1 MSLVATEATRFN
13 AVVKYEQEA
22 SVGICRD
29 VVTIYE
35 ADAKTYPVGTVLGK
49 TFVSTSVTATAAA
62 GNTGNGSIGAVTVT
76 GKAQRGTYT
85 IRINKSASN
94 AGDFTVAD
102 PSGAVI
108 GFGTVAAAFS
118 NQIAFT
124 LADGAT
130 DFVVGDN
137 FSVEVVGDY
146 KYKMVESTATDG
158 SAKAC
163 AIYISAKDGS
173 FSTSTIAATTDTSVI
188 ALVRGAAIVG
198 KETLTYGASIDT
210 AAEKTK
216 MYSEL
221 ESVGIICR
229 TQIGSFPVVA

>member
-29 VVTIYE
+29 VVTVYE
-35 ADAKTYPVGTVLGK
+35 AGAKTYPIGTVLGR
-49 TFVSTSVTATAAA
+49 TFVSTSVTATA
-62 GNTGNGSIGAVTVT
+62 GTNTGDGAIGTVTAT

-85 IRINKSASN
+85 IRINKAASN

-102 PSGAVI
+102 PSGNVI
-108 GFGTVAAAFS
+108 GFGTVAVAFS

-124 LADGAT
+124 LADGAA
-130 DFVVGDN
+130 DFVVGD
-137 FSVEVVGDY
+137 SWTVEVVGDY
-146 KYKMVESTATDG
+146 KYKKVEATATDG
-158 SAKAC
+158 SNIAR
-163 AIYISAKDGS
+163 AIYISANDGS
-173 FSTSTIAATTDTSVI
+173 FGTSTIAATTDTSVI

-210 AAEKTK
+210 TAEKTK

-221 ESVGIICR
+221 EAIGIICR
-229 TQIGSFPVVA
+229 SQIGSFPVVA

>member
-1 MSLVATEATRFN
+1 MTVIATEATRFN

-29 VVTIYE
+29 VVTAYE
-35 ADAKTYPVGTVLGK
+35 GSSTSYPVGTVLGR
-49 TFVSTSVTATAAA
+49 TFVSTSVTATA
-62 GNTGNGSIGAVTVT
+62 GTNTGNGAIGTVTAT
-76 GKAQRGTYT
+76 GKAKRGTYT
-85 IRINKSASN
+85 IRIIEAATT
-94 AGDFTVAD
+94 AGDFTVSD

-108 GFGTVAAAFS
+108 GNGTVAVAYS
-118 NQIAFT
+118 NQLAFT

-130 DFVVGDN
+130 DFVVGD
-137 FSVEVVGDY
+137 SWTVEVVGDY
-146 KYKMVESTATDG
+146 KYKQVEATATDG
-158 SAKAC
+158 TAVAC

-173 FSTSTIAATTDTSVI
+173 FGTSTIAATTDTSII
-188 ALVRGAAIVG
+188 ALVRGAVIVG
-198 KETLTYGASIDT
+198 KETLTYGASINT
-210 AAEKTK
+210 TAEKTK

>member
-29 VVTIYE
+29 VVTVYE
-35 ADAKTYPVGTVLGK
+35 AGAKTYPIGTVLGR
-49 TFVSTSVTATAAA
+49 TFVSTSVTATA
-62 GNTGNGSIGAVTVT
+62 GTNTGNGAIGTVTAT

-85 IRINKSASN
+85 IRIIKAATN
-94 AGDFTVAD
+94 AGDFTVSD
-102 PSGAVI
+102 PSGAVT
-108 GFGTVAAAFS
+108 GYGTVAVAYS

-130 DFVVGDN
+130 DFAVGD
-137 FSVEVVGDY
+137 SWTVEVVGDY
-146 KYKMVESTATDG
+146 KYKQVEATATDG
-158 SAKAC
+158 SAVAR
-163 AIYISAKDGS
+163 AIYISANDGS

-210 AAEKTK
+210 TAEKTK
-216 MYSEL
+216 LYSEL
-221 ESVGIICR
+221 EAIGIICR
-229 TQIGSFPVVA
+229 SQIGSFPVVA

>member
-29 VVTIYE
+29 VVTVYE
-35 ADAKTYPVGTVLGK
+35 AGAKTYPIGTVLGR
-49 TFVSTSVTATAAA
+49 TFVSTSVTATA
-62 GNTGNGSIGAVTVT
+62 GTNTGDGAIGTVTAT

-85 IRINKSASN
+85 IRINKAASN

-102 PSGAVI
+102 PSGNVI
-108 GFGTVAAAFS
+108 GFGTVAVAFS

-124 LADGAT
+124 LADGAA
-130 DFVVGDN
+130 DFVVGD
-137 FSVEVVGDY
+137 SWTVEVVGDY

-210 AAEKTK
+210 TAEKTK

-221 ESVGIICR
+221 EAIGIICR
-229 TQIGSFPVVA
+229 SQIGSFPVVA

>member
-13 AVVKYEQEA
+13 GVVKYEQEA

-29 VVTIYE
+29 VVTVYE
-35 ADAKTYPVGTVLGK
+35 AGAKTYPVGTVLGR
-49 TFVSTSVTATAAA
+49 TFVYTSVTATA
-62 GNTGNGSIGAVTVT
+62 GTNTGNGAIGTVTAT

-85 IRINKSASN
+85 IRIIKAATN
-94 AGDFTVAD
+94 AGDFTVSD
-102 PSGAVI
+102 PTGAVT
-108 GFGTVAAAFS
+108 GYGTVAVAYS

-130 DFVVGDN
+130 DFVVGD
-137 FSVEVVGDY
+137 SWTVEVVGDY
-146 KYKMVESTATDG
+146 KYKQVEATATDG
-158 SAKAC
+158 SNIAR
-163 AIYISAKDGS
+163 AIYISANDGS

-210 AAEKTK
+210 TAEKTK

-221 ESVGIICR
+221 EAIGIICR
-229 TQIGSFPVVA
+229 SQIGSFPVVA

>member
-13 AVVKYEQEA
+13 GVVKYEQEA

-29 VVTIYE
+29 VVTVYE
-35 ADAKTYPVGTVLGK
+35 AGAKTYPVGTVLGR
-49 TFVSTSVTATAAA
+49 TFVATSVTATAAA
-62 GNTGNGSIGAVTVT
+62 GNTGTGSIGTVTAT

-85 IRINKSASN
+85 IRIIKAASD
-94 AGDFTVAD
+94 AGDFTVSD
-102 PSGAVI
+102 PAGAVI
-108 GFGTVAAAFS
+108 GYGTVAVAYS

-124 LADGAT
+124 LADAT
-130 DFVVGDN
+130 DFVVGDS
-137 FSVEVVGDY
+137 FTVEVVGDY
-146 KYKMVESTATDG
+146 KYKMVEATATDG
-158 SAKAC
+158 SNIAR
-163 AIYISAKDGS
+163 AIYISANDGS
-173 FSTSTIAATTDTSVI
+173 FGTSTIAATTNTSVI

-198 KETLTYGASIDT
+198 KETLTYGSSIDT

-216 MYSEL
+216 LYGEL

>member
-13 AVVKYEQEA
+13 AVVKYEQES

-29 VVTIYE
+29 VVTVYE
-35 ADAKTYPVGTVLGK
+35 AGAKTYPVGTVLGK
-49 TFVSTSVTATAAA
+49 TFVATSVTPTAAA
-62 GNTGNGSIGAVTVT
+62 GNTGNGSIGTVTIT
-76 GKAQRGTYT
+76 GKAKRGTYT
-85 IRINKSASN
+85 VTIIKAATN
-94 AGDFTVAD
+94 AGDFIVRD
-102 PSGAVI
+102 PSNNIVGY
-108 GFGTVAAAFS
+108 GTVAVAYS
-118 NQIAFT
+118 NELAFT

-130 DFVVGDN
+130 DFVVGDSI
-137 FSVEVVGDY
+137 SVEVVGDY
-146 KYKMVESTATDG
+146 KYKMVEATATDG

-173 FSTSTIAATTDTSVI
+173 FSESSIAATTDTSVI
-188 ALVRGAAIVG
+188 ALIRGAAIVG

>member
-1 MSLVATEATRFN
+1 MTVIATEATRFN

-29 VVTIYE
+29 VVTVYE
-35 ADAKTYPVGTVLGK
+35 AGAKTYPVGTVLGK
-49 TFVSTSVTATAAA
+49 TFVSTSVTATA
-62 GNTGNGSIGAVTVT
+62 GTNTGNGAIGTVTAT

-85 IRINKSASN
+85 IRINKAASN

-108 GFGTVAAAFS
+108 GFGTVAVAFS

-124 LADGAT
+124 LADGAN
-130 DFVVGDN
+130 DFVVGDS

-173 FSTSTIAATTDTSVI
+173 FSESSIAATTDTSVI
-188 ALVRGAAIVG
+188 ALIRGAAIVG

>member
-29 VVTIYE
+29 VVTAYE
-35 ADAKTYPVGTVLGK
+35 GSSTSYPVGTVLGR
-49 TFVSTSVTATAAA
+49 TFVSTSVNATA
-62 GNTGNGSIGAVTVT
+62 GTNTGNGAIGTVTAT

-85 IRINKSASN
+85 IRIIKAASN
-94 AGDFTVAD
+94 AGDFTVSD

-108 GFGTVAAAFS
+108 GNGTVAVAYS

-130 DFVVGDN
+130 DFVVGD
-137 FSVEVVGDY
+137 SWTVEVVGDY
-146 KYKMVESTATDG
+146 KYKKVEATATDG
-158 SAKAC
+158 SSIAR
-163 AIYISAKDGS
+163 AIYISANDGS
-173 FSTSTIAATTDTSVI
+173 FSTSTIAATTDTPVI

-210 AAEKTK
+210 TAEKTK

-221 ESVGIICR
+221 EAIGIICR
-229 TQIGSFPVVA
+229 SQIGSFPVVA

>member
-35 ADAKTYPVGTVLGK
+35 AGAKTYPVGTVLGK
-49 TFVSTSVTATAAA
+49 TFVATSVTPTAAA
-62 GNTGNGSIGAVTVT
+62 GNTGTGSIGTVTAT
-76 GKAQRGTYT
+76 GKAKRGTYT
-85 IRINKSASN
+85 VTIIKAANN
-94 AGDFTVAD
+94 AGDFIVRD
-102 PSGAVI
+102 PSNNVVGY
-108 GFGTVAAAFS
+108 GTVAVAYS
-118 NQIAFT
+118 NELAFT
-124 LADGAT
+124 LADAT
-130 DFVVGDN
+130 DFVVGDS

-173 FSTSTIAATTDTSVI
+173 FSESSIAATTDTSVI
-188 ALVRGAAIVG
+188 ALIRGAAIVG

-210 AAEKTK
+210 TAEKTK

-221 ESVGIICR
+221 EAIGIICR
-229 TQIGSFPVVA
+229 SQIGSFPVVA

>member
-1 MSLVATEATRFN
+1 MTLIATEATRFN

-29 VVTIYE
+29 VVTVYE
-35 ADAKTYPVGTVLGK
+35 AGAKTYPIGTVLGR
-49 TFVSTSVTATAAA
+49 TFVSTSVTATA
-62 GNTGNGSIGAVTVT
+62 GTNTGDGAIGTVTAT

-85 IRINKSASN
+85 IRINQAASN

-108 GFGTVAAAFS
+108 GFGTVAVAFS

-124 LADGAT
+124 LADGSA
-130 DFVVGDN
+130 DFVVGDS
-137 FSVEVVGDY
+137 FTVEVVGDY
-146 KYKMVESTATDG
+146 KYKQVEATATDG

-173 FSTSTIAATTDTSVI
+173 FGTSTIAATTDTSII
-188 ALVRGAAIVG
+188 AFVRGDVIVG
-198 KETLTYGASIDT
+198 KETLTYGASINT
-210 AAEKTK
+210 TAEKTK

>member
-13 AVVKYEQEA
+13 AVVKYEQES

-29 VVTIYE
+29 VVTVYE
-35 ADAKTYPVGTVLGK
+35 AGAKTYPVGTVLGK
-49 TFVSTSVTATAAA
+49 TFVATSVTPTAAA
-62 GNTGNGSIGAVTVT
+62 GNTGNGSIGTVTAT

-85 IRINKSASN
+85 IRINKAASD

-102 PSGAVI
+102 PSGNVI
-108 GFGTVAAAFS
+108 GFGTVAVAFS

-124 LADGAT
+124 LADAT

-137 FSVEVVGDY
+137 FTVEVVGDY
-146 KYKMVESTATDG
+146 KYKMVEATATDG

-173 FSTSTIAATTDTSVI
+173 FSESNIAATTDTSVI
-188 ALVRGAAIVG
+188 ALIRGAAIVG
-198 KETLTYGASIDT
+198 KETLTYGASVNT
-210 AAEKTK
+210 TAEKTK
-216 MYSEL
+216 LYSEL

>member
-29 VVTIYE
+29 VVTVYE
-35 ADAKTYPVGTVLGK
+35 AGTKTYPVGTVLGK
-49 TFVSTSVTATAAA
+49 TFVSTSVTPTAAA
-62 GNTGNGSIGAVTVT
+62 GNTGNGSIGTVTAT

-85 IRINKSASN
+85 IRIIKAATN
-94 AGDFTVAD
+94 AGDFTVSD

-108 GFGTVAAAFS
+108 GNGTVAVAYS

-124 LADGAT
+124 LADGAN
-130 DFVVGDN
+130 DFAVGD
-137 FSVEVVGDY
+137 SWTVEVVGDY
-146 KYKMVESTATDG
+146 KYKIVEATATDG
-158 SAKAC
+158 SAVAR
-163 AIYISAKDGS
+163 AIYISANDGS

-198 KETLTYGASIDT
+198 KETLTYGSSIDT

-216 MYSEL
+216 LYSEL
-221 ESVGIICR
+221 EAIGIICR

>member
-29 VVTIYE
+29 VVTVYE
-35 ADAKTYPVGTVLGK
+35 AGVKTYPIGTVLGR
-49 TFVSTSVTATAAA
+49 TFVSTSVTPTA
-62 GNTGNGSIGAVTVT
+62 GTNTGDGAIGTVTAT

-85 IRINKSASN
+85 IRINKAASN

-108 GFGTVAAAFS
+108 GFGTVAVAFS

-124 LADGAT
+124 LADGSA
-130 DFVVGDN
+130 DFVVGD
-137 FSVEVVGDY
+137 SWTVEVVGDY
-146 KYKMVESTATDG
+146 KYKQVEATATDG
-158 SAKAC
+158 SAVAR
-163 AIYISAKDGS
+163 AIYISANDGS

-188 ALVRGAAIVG
+188 ALVRGDVIVG

-210 AAEKTK
+210 TAEKTK

-221 ESVGIICR
+221 EAIGIICR
-229 TQIGSFPVVA
+229 SQIGSFPVVA

>member
-29 VVTIYE
+29 VVTVYE
-35 ADAKTYPVGTVLGK
+35 AGAKTYPIGTVLGR
-49 TFVSTSVTATAAA
+49 TFVSTSVTATA
-62 GNTGNGSIGAVTVT
+62 GTNTGNGAIGTVTAT

-85 IRINKSASN
+85 IRIIEAATN
-94 AGDFTVAD
+94 AGNFTVSD

-108 GFGTVAAAFS
+108 GNGTVAVAYS
-118 NQIAFT
+118 NQLGFT

-130 DFVVGDN
+130 DFVVGD
-137 FSVEVVGDY
+137 SWTVEVVGDY
-146 KYKMVESTATDG
+146 KYKMVEATATDG
-158 SAKAC
+158 SAVAR
-163 AIYISAKDGS
+163 AIYISANDGS

-210 AAEKTK
+210 TAEKTK
-216 MYSEL
+216 LYSEL
-221 ESVGIICR
+221 EAIGIICR
-229 TQIGSFPVVA
+229 SQIGSFPVVA

>member
-1 MSLVATEATRFN
+1 MTVIATEATRFN

-29 VVTIYE
+29 VVTVYE
-35 ADAKTYPVGTVLGK
+35 AGTKTYPVGTVLGK
-49 TFVSTSVTATAAA
+49 TFVSTSVTATA
-62 GNTGNGSIGAVTVT
+62 GTNTGNGAIGTVTAT

-85 IRINKSASN
+85 IRINKAASN

-108 GFGTVAAAFS
+108 GFGTVAVAFS

-124 LADGAT
+124 LADGAN
-130 DFVVGDN
+130 DFVVGDS

-173 FSTSTIAATTDTSVI
+173 FSESSIAATTDTSVI
-188 ALVRGAAIVG
+188 ALIRGAAIVG

>member
-1 MSLVATEATRFN
+1 MTVIATEATRFN

-29 VVTIYE
+29 VVTVYE
-35 ADAKTYPVGTVLGK
+35 AGTKTYPIGTVLGR

-62 GNTGNGSIGAVTVT
+62 GNTGTGSIGTVT
-76 GKAQRGTYT
+76 ATGVAQRGTYT
-85 IRINKSASN
+85 IRINKAAAN

-102 PSGAVI
+102 PSGNVI
-108 GFGTVAAAFS
+108 GFGTVAVAYS

-124 LADGAT
+124 LADAT

-137 FSVEVVGDY
+137 FTVEVVGDY

-210 AAEKTK
+210 TAEKTK
-216 MYSEL
+216 LYSEL
-221 ESVGIICR
+221 EAIGIICR
-229 TQIGSFPVVA
+229 SQIGSFPVVA

>member
-29 VVTIYE
+29 VVTVYE
-35 ADAKTYPVGTVLGK
+35 AGAKTYPIGTVLGR
-49 TFVSTSVTATAAA
+49 TFVSTSVTATA
-62 GNTGNGSIGAVTVT
+62 GTNTGNGAIGTVTAT

-85 IRINKSASN
+85 IRIIEAATN
-94 AGDFTVAD
+94 AGNFTVSD

-108 GFGTVAAAFS
+108 GNGTVAVAYS
-118 NQIAFT
+118 NQLGFT

-130 DFVVGDN
+130 DFVVGD
-137 FSVEVVGDY
+137 SWTVEVVGDY
-146 KYKMVESTATDG
+146 KYKQVEATATDG
-158 SAKAC
+158 SAVAR
-163 AIYISAKDGS
+163 AIYISANDGS

-210 AAEKTK
+210 TAEKTK
-216 MYSEL
+216 LYSEL
-221 ESVGIICR
+221 EAIGIICR
-229 TQIGSFPVVA
+229 SQIGSFPVVA

>member
-1 MSLVATEATRFN
+1 MTVIATEATRFN

-29 VVTIYE
+29 VVTVYE
-35 ADAKTYPVGTVLGK
+35 AGAKTYPVGTVLGK
-49 TFVSTSVTATAAA
+49 TFVSTSVTATA
-62 GNTGNGSIGAVTVT
+62 GTNTGNGAIGTVTAT

-85 IRINKSASN
+85 IRINKADSN

-108 GFGTVAAAFS
+108 GFGTVAVAFS

-124 LADGAT
+124 LADGAN
-130 DFVVGDN
+130 DFVVGDS

-173 FSTSTIAATTDTSVI
+173 FSESSIAATTDTSVI
-188 ALVRGAAIVG
+188 ALIRGAAIVG

>member
-13 AVVKYEQEA
+13 GVVKYEQEA

-29 VVTIYE
+29 VVTVYE
-35 ADAKTYPVGTVLGK
+35 AGTKTYPVGTVLGR
-49 TFVSTSVTATAAA
+49 TFVATSVTATAAA
-62 GNTGNGSIGAVTVT
+62 GNTGTGSIGTVTAT

-85 IRINKSASN
+85 IRIIKAASN
-94 AGDFTVAD
+94 AGDFTVSD
-102 PSGAVI
+102 PTGAVT
-108 GFGTVAAAFS
+108 GYGTVAVAYS

-124 LADGAT
+124 LADAT
-130 DFVVGDN
+130 DFVVGDS
-137 FSVEVVGDY
+137 FTVEVVGDY
-146 KYKMVESTATDG
+146 KYKMVEATATDG
-158 SAKAC
+158 SAKAV
-163 AIYISAKDGS
+163 AIYISANDGS
-173 FSTSTIAATTDTSVI
+173 FGTSAIAATTDTSVI

-198 KETLTYGASIDT
+198 KETLTYGSSIDT

-216 MYSEL
+216 LYGEL

>member
-13 AVVKYEQEA
+13 GVVKYEFEP

-29 VVTIYE
+29 VVTAYE
-35 ADAKTYPVGTVLGK
+35 GSSTSYPVGTVLGR
-49 TFVSTSVTATAAA
+49 TFVSTSVTATA
-62 GNTGNGSIGAVTVT
+62 GTNTGNGVIGTVTAT

-85 IRINKSASN
+85 IRIIKAASN
-94 AGDFTVAD
+94 AGDFTVSD
-102 PSGAVI
+102 PTGAVT
-108 GFGTVAAAFS
+108 GYGTVAVAYS

-130 DFVVGDN
+130 DFVVGD
-137 FSVEVVGDY
+137 SWTVEVVGDY
-146 KYKMVESTATDG
+146 KYKKVEATATDG
-158 SAKAC
+158 SNIAR
-163 AIYISAKDGS
+163 AIYISANDGS

-210 AAEKTK
+210 TAEKTK
-216 MYSEL
+216 LYSEL
-221 ESVGIICR
+221 EAIGIICR
-229 TQIGSFPVVA
+229 SQIGSFPVVA

>member
-29 VVTIYE
+29 VVTVYE
-35 ADAKTYPVGTVLGK
+35 AGAKTYPIGTVLGR
-49 TFVSTSVTATAAA
+49 TFVSTSVTATA
-62 GNTGNGSIGAVTVT
+62 GTNTGNGAIGTVTAT

-85 IRINKSASN
+85 IRIIEAATN
-94 AGDFTVAD
+94 AGNFTVSD

-108 GFGTVAAAFS
+108 GNGTVAVAYS
-118 NQIAFT
+118 NQLGFT

-130 DFVVGDN
+130 DFVVGD
-137 FSVEVVGDY
+137 SWTVEVVGDY
-146 KYKMVESTATDG
+146 KYKQVEATATDG
-158 SAKAC
+158 SAVAR
-163 AIYISAKDGS
+163 AIYISANDGS

-198 KETLTYGASIDT
+198 KETLTYGSSIDT

-216 MYSEL
+216 MYGEL

>member
-13 AVVKYEQEA
+13 GVVKYEQEA

-29 VVTIYE
+29 VVTVYE
-35 ADAKTYPVGTVLGK
+35 AGAKTYPIGTVLGR
-49 TFVSTSVTATAAA
+49 TFVSTSVTATA
-62 GNTGNGSIGAVTVT
+62 GTNTGNGAIGTVTAT

-85 IRINKSASN
+85 IRIIEAATN
-94 AGDFTVAD
+94 AGNFTVSD

-108 GFGTVAAAFS
+108 GNGTVAVAYS
-118 NQIAFT
+118 NQLGFT

-130 DFVVGDN
+130 DFVVGD
-137 FSVEVVGDY
+137 SWTVEVVGDY
-146 KYKMVESTATDG
+146 KYKQVEATATDG
-158 SAKAC
+158 SAVAR
-163 AIYISAKDGS
+163 AIYISANDGS

-210 AAEKTK
+210 TAEKTK
-216 MYSEL
+216 LYSEL
-221 ESVGIICR
+221 EAIGIICR
-229 TQIGSFPVVA
+229 SQIGSFPVVA

>member
-29 VVTIYE
+29 VVTAYE
-35 ADAKTYPVGTVLGK
+35 GSATSYPVGTVLGK
-49 TFVSTSVTATAAA
+49 YFVATSVTATA
-62 GNTGNGSIGAVTVT
+62 GTNTGNGAIGTVTST
-76 GKAQRGTYT
+76 GKATRGTY
-85 IRINKSASN
+85 IVRIETAMANSGIFSVIN
-94 AGDFTVAD
+94 
-102 PSGAVI
+102 PSGAMIATGVV
-108 GFGTVAAAFS
+108 GTAFS

-130 DFVVGDN
+130 DFVVGDS
-137 FSVEVVGDY
+137 FTVEVVGDY
-146 KYKMVESTATDG
+146 KYKMVEATATDG
-158 SAKAC
+158 TAVAC
-163 AIYISAKDGS
+163 AIYISANDGS
-173 FSTSTIAATTDTSVI
+173 FGTSTIAATTDTSII
-188 ALVRGAAIVG
+188 ALVRGAAVVG
-198 KETLTYGASIDT
+198 KETLTYGASVNT
-210 AAEKTK
+210 TAEKTK

>member
-29 VVTIYE
+29 VVTAYE
-35 ADAKTYPVGTVLGK
+35 GSSRSYPVGTVFGK
-49 TFVSTSVTATAAA
+49 YFVATSVTATA
-62 GNTGNGSIGAVTVT
+62 GTNTGNGAIGTVTST
-76 GKAQRGTYT
+76 GKAVRGTYT
-85 IRINKSASN
+85 IRIIEAATN
-94 AGDFTVAD
+94 AGNFTVSD

-108 GFGTVAAAFS
+108 GNGTVAVAYS
-118 NQIAFT
+118 NQLAFT

-130 DFVVGDN
+130 DFVVGD
-137 FSVEVVGDY
+137 SWTVEVVGDY
-146 KYKMVESTATDG
+146 KYKQVEATATDG
-158 SAKAC
+158 TAVAC
-163 AIYISAKDGS
+163 AIYISANDGS
-173 FSTSTIAATTDTSVI
+173 FGTSTIAATTDTSII
-188 ALVRGAAIVG
+188 ALVRGAAVVG
-198 KETLTYGASIDT
+198 KETLTYGASVNT
-210 AAEKTK
+210 TAEKTK

>member
-29 VVTIYE
+29 VVTAYE
-35 ADAKTYPVGTVLGK
+35 GSSTSYPVGTVLGK
-49 TFVSTSVTATAAA
+49 YFVATSVTPTAAA
-62 GNTGNGSIGAVTVT
+62 GNTGNGSIGTVTIT
-76 GKAQRGTYT
+76 GKAKRGTYT
-85 IRINKSASN
+85 VTIIKAATN
-94 AGDFTVAD
+94 AGDFTVSD

-108 GFGTVAAAFS
+108 GNGTVAVAYS
-118 NQIAFT
+118 NQLAFT

-130 DFVVGDN
+130 DFVVGD
-137 FSVEVVGDY
+137 SWTVEVVGDY
-146 KYKMVESTATDG
+146 KYKQVEATATDG
-158 SAKAC
+158 TAVAC
-163 AIYISAKDGS
+163 AIYISANDGS
-173 FSTSTIAATTDTSVI
+173 FGTSTIAATTDTSII
-188 ALVRGAAIVG
+188 ALVRGAAVVG
-198 KETLTYGASIDT
+198 KETLTYGASVNT
-210 AAEKTK
+210 TAEKTK